1 MKPDIIKQSPSTHT
15 WIIVQYLSAIILSAA
30 IILLWIDK
38 LVGFMIVAIS
48 FLFVIPAFVIS
59 FISFFKSLRFNT
71 GHKRIFLVWHVAN
84 ILAVLLMI
92 FNPNDRCDA
101 HIMEEH
107 YIKYHAQM
115 ESLYHKVSQQLKPGC
130 SIYIEF
136 EERKLSLFTVSTD
149 GKHGGNSYN
158 LNEENIDSLLMI
170 SGLDRKVLN
179 DIENT
184 LDDIHC
190 ISIAVSAS
198 PDQPYEIGFRRIL
211 IDKYDF
217 VIYPYALSQKEQE
230 RVASD
235 PGNILYSPHVV
246 FRYGTG
252 AVGNSNFPGKEGY
265 LQSRK
270 KQVSC

>member
-59 FISFFKSLRFNT
+59 LISFFKSLKFNT
-71 GHKRIFLVWHVAN
+71 RHKRIFLIWHVAN

-149 GKHGGNSYN
+149 GNHGGNSCN
-158 LNEENIDSLLMI
+158 LNEENIDSLLMA
-170 SGLDRKVLN
+170 SGLDRKALN

-211 IDKYDF
+211 MDKYDF

-252 AVGNSNFPGKEGY
+252 AIGNSNFPGKGEY

-270 KQVSC
+270 KQVRR

>member
-15 WIIVQYLSAIILSAA
+15 WVIVQYLSAIILSAA

-38 LVGFMIVAIS
+38 LVGFMIIAFA

-59 FISFFKSLRFNT
+59 LISFFKSLRFNT
-71 GHKRIFLVWHVAN
+71 RHKRIFLIWHVAN
-84 ILAVLLMI
+84 ILAVLLLI

-101 HIMEEH
+101 RIMEEH
-107 YIKYHAQM
+107 YTKYHAQM
-115 ESLYHKVSQQLKPGC
+115 ENLYHKVSQQLKPKC
-130 SIYIEF
+130 SVYIEF
-136 EERKLSLFTVSTD
+136 EERKVSLFTVSTD
-149 GKHGGNSYN
+149 GKYGGNSYN
-158 LNEENIDSLLMI
+158 LNEENIDSLLMV
-170 SGLDRKVLN
+170 SGFDRKSLN

-230 RVASD
+230 RVAAD

-252 AVGNSNFPGKEGY
+252 AIGNSNFPGKEEY